1 MVEDDPITDDKPK
14 EKRLKKKKKVKKSSQ
29 VETSSVQE
37 SSTTSVT
44 DDEIKYLRYSVSE
57 RYPAP
62 RQLFLK
68 FDKSNE
74 FSLIVG
80 NVPAYLPKG
89 FVEGFLKQF
98 VQVPI
103 TEVVEQ
109 RSNAL
114 DGSLNHGQLTL
125 SVRFEDP
132 KASALRSPNVKKR
145 GHFEFAILSTLKYH
159 QFCKVRAT
167 DSVALYRRLFPSAE
181 EIQKS
186 AMDFIQKQDEEMQ
199 EAKKAA
205 KRKLTEPDEEGWITV
220 TKAAKRVGKVMKLK
234 KDEVPFMGGLKKKKN
249 HVDIAFY
256 SFDKKNT
263 KVKKLNE
270 LREKFNQDK
279 KRIALLKN
287 ARKFKPD

>member
-1 MVEDDPITDDKPK
+1 MTLTVYIKG
-14 EKRLKKKKKVKKSSQ
+14 
-29 VETSSVQE
+29 ET
-37 SSTTSVT
+37 
-44 DDEIKYLRYSVSE
+44 
-57 RYPAP
+57 
-62 RQLFLK
+62 
-68 FDKSNE
+68 
-74 FSLIVG
+74 
-80 NVPAYLPKG
+80 G

-132 KASALRSPNVKKR
+132 KGVSIALSQCQEAGPFRVCDFVDPEVPSVLQN
-145 GHFEFAILSTLKYH
+145 
-159 QFCKVRAT
+159 
-167 DSVALYRRLFPSAE
+167 SVALYRKLFPSEE

-186 AMDFIQKQDEEMQ
+186 AMDFIKKQDEEMQ
-199 EAKKAA
+199 EVYFIPFRGAKKAA

-263 KVKKLNE
+263 KTKKLNE

-287 ARKFKPD
+287 ARKFNPD

>member
-1 MVEDDPITDDKPK
+1 MVKGISVKDADHKHK
-14 EKRLKKKKKVKKSSQ
+14 VKRLKKKVKKADK
-29 VETSSVQE
+29 VEASTTQD
-37 SSTTSVT
+37 SSTTPVQT
-44 DDEIKYLRYSVSE
+44 DEIRYLRYSVSE
-57 RYPAP
+57 RYPTP

-103 TEVVEQ
+103 TEVIEQ

-132 KASALRSPNVKKR
+132 KGVSLALSQCQEAGPFRVCDFVDPEVPSILL
-145 GHFEFAILSTLKYH
+145 HF
-159 QFCKVRAT
+159 
-167 DSVALYRRLFPSAE
+167 YRKLFPSAE

-220 TKAAKRVGKVMKLK
+220 TKAAKRV
-234 KDEVPFMGGLKKKKN
+234 
-249 HVDIAFY
+249 DIAFY

-263 KVKKLNE
+263 KRKDIEVDQSGDTDDVGTDTPNE
-270 LREKFNQDK
+270 EINGEDTGATPIHTFQKVPSR
-279 KRIALLKN
+279 AS
-287 ARKFKPD
+287 PS

>member
-1 MVEDDPITDDKPK
+1 MVKNGFVNGLDQKVK
-14 EKRLKKKKKVKKSSQ
+14 GKRLKKKLRKSSIVKVPSTQ
-29 VETSSVQE
+29 PSA
-37 SSTTSVT
+37 TTSVQN
-44 DDEIKYLRYSVSE
+44 DELRYLRYSVSE

-68 FDKSNE
+68 LDKSNE

-103 TEVVEQ
+103 TEVLEQ

-132 KASALRSPNVKKR
+132 KGVSIALSQCQDVGPFRVCDFVDPEVPSVLQN
-145 GHFEFAILSTLKYH
+145 
-159 QFCKVRAT
+159 
-167 DSVALYRRLFPSAE
+167 SVALYRSLFPSAE
-181 EIQKS
+181 EIQKT
-186 AMDFIQKQDEEMQ
+186 AMDFIQKQDEEIQ

-220 TKAAKRVGKVMKLK
+220 TKAAKRVGKLMKLK

-263 KVKKLNE
+263 KTKKLNE

-287 ARKFKPD
+287 ARKFNPD

>member
-1 MVEDDPITDDKPK
+1 MVKDNCLNEANLKHK
-14 EKRLKKKKKVKKSSQ
+14 GKRLKKMTKKALKEEVP
-29 VETSSVQE
+29 SVQD
-37 SSTTSVT
+37 SSTPSATT
-44 DDEIKYLRYSVSE
+44 DEIRYLRYSVSE

-68 FDKSNE
+68 LDKSNE
-74 FSLIVG
+74 YSLIVG

-103 TEVVEQ
+103 SEVIEQ

-132 KASALRSPNVKKR
+132 KGVTIALAQCQNAGPFRVCDFVDPEVPSVLQN
-145 GHFEFAILSTLKYH
+145 
-159 QFCKVRAT
+159 
-167 DSVALYRRLFPSAE
+167 SVALYRKLFPSAE

-205 KRKLTEPDEEGWITV
+205 KRKLTEPDDEGWITV
-220 TKAAKRVGKVMKLK
+220 TKAAKR
-234 KDEVPFMGGLKKKKN
+234 
-249 HVDIAFY
+249 VDIAFY

-263 KVKKLNE
+263 KTKKLNE

-287 ARKFKPD
+287 SRKFKPD